1 MAQAPQFEFPAQM
14 RELAEKNVAQARAAC
29 GQFMDAA
36 RKVQDVIGTM
46 LPENSMTVGMKQVHE
61 QAMGFTRQNLDASF
75 FVGERTSQRKGFAG
89 DVGNPKSSCA
99 TADGGLFHAGSGAWP
114 TDGRRSSKR
123 SHQVTGVQ
131 SPVRH
136 VRSRLPQPQWS

>member
-1 MAQAPQFEFPAQM
+1 MAQASQFEFPVQM

-75 FVGERTSQRKGFAG
+75 LLASELANAKDLPEMLEIQGRHAQRQMAAYSTQAQELGRLMAG
-89 DVGNPKSSCA
+89 A
-99 TADGGLFHAGSGAWP
+99 
-114 TDGRRSSKR
+114 
-123 SHQVTGVQ
+123 VQ
-131 SPVRH
+131 SGHTR
-136 VRSRLPQPQWS
+136 